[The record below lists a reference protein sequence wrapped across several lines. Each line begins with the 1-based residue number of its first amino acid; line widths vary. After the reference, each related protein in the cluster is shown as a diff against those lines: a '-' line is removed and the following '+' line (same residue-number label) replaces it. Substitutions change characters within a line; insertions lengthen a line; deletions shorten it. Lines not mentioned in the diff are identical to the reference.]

1 VAVSPLERLEGVGEG
16 EEDGMTTT
24 SKLLA
29 LAVGWAASVVLA
41 SVVAFAV
48 GRSSYPQDQQGL
60 LSGRTYYESLDLSS
74 PEAAVGEFC
83 AAFRRSDY
91 ATVYLV
97 LTPRTQFIL
106 DQQMTLL
113 RWGKLVREEAA
124 EDVVQ
129 ELCVASEGLG
139 NCDYE
144 GEMMFWFDEL
154 MLGAEKHSA
163 FLIDLRGREHI
174 SGRRPATTDEGYPAI
189 DVTATVEGI
198 SGEVAFRT
206 VQIPSSGKW
215 RVFQVVVPGGNEE
228 FIPWSVPS
236 AE

>member
-1 VAVSPLERLEGVGEG
+1 
-16 EEDGMTTT
+16 MTTT
-24 SKLLA
+24 TKLVA
-29 LAVGWAASVVLA
+29 LVIAWAGSVVLA
-41 SVVAFAV
+41 SVAAFSV
-48 GRSSYPQDQQGL
+48 GRSSYQQDQQGL

-113 RWGKLVREEAA
+113 RWGNLVREEAA

-129 ELCVASEGLG
+129 DLCVASEGLG
-139 NCDYE
+139 NCDYT
-144 GEMMFWFDEL
+144 GEMMFWFDDL
-154 MLGAEKHSA
+154 MLGAERHSA
-163 FLIDLRGREHI
+163 FLVDLRGREHI
-174 SGRRPATTDEGYPAI
+174 VGRRPAATDEGDPAI
-189 DVTATVEGI
+189 DVTATVDGI
-198 SGEVAFRT
+198 SGEVVFRT

-215 RVFQVVVPGGNEE
+215 RVFQVIVPGGNEE
-228 FIPWSVPS
+228 LIPWSVPS